1 MELLGKYRNGNYDV
15 SIFSDGTKIRENDL
29 DFFDA
34 AFPESM
40 DIKITNSCDRGCP
53 MCHENS
59 YPGGK
64 HADIL
69 NIPFI
74 DSIHPYTELAIGGG
88 NPLSHPD
95 LRAFLELLKSKNII
109 ANITVNQVH
118 FMNNIPLLT
127 ELTVQGLIY
136 GLGISYVQG
145 DYESTQALIAEAKKF
160 PNAVIHVINGIVTME
175 QLSWLSCNE
184 LKILVLGFKDYRRG
198 TDYLQRE
205 AEKLTQ
211 RQERLYYALPAI
223 IEGEWFT
230 TISFDNLALGQL
242 GVRHIMDDRRWN
254 EFYMGDDGVNGE
266 LTSASMYVDLV
277 KGEFARNSCSEDRY
291 PITDDI
297 REMFKFLKGG
307 K

>member
-1 MELLGKYRNGNYDV
+1 MELLGKYRNGNYNV

-59 YPGGK
+59 YLGGK

-127 ELTVQGLIY
+127 ELTEQGLIY

-184 LKILVLGFKDYRRG
+184 LKMLVLGFKDYRRG

-205 AEKLTQ
+205 AEELTQ

-277 KGEFARNSCSEDRY
+277 KGEFAKNSCSEERY
-291 PITDDI
+291 PITDNIDD
-297 REMFKFLKGG
+297 MFGFLKGR
-307 K
+307 